1 MNEQSWEHACSR
13 GPSED
18 SPGKQTLTLH
28 TAEREEN
35 SGLEVALGYTVVLIF
50 KHMPGLYQLSM
61 RRKARSSFA
70 LRTRQPNCLPTLS
83 KVLWKTKRPVEN
95 Q

>member
-1 MNEQSWEHACSR
+1 MNKQSWEHACSR

-18 SPGKQTLTLH
+18 SRGKQTLTLH

-50 KHMPGLYQLSM
+50 KHMPSLY
-61 RRKARSSFA
+61 
-70 LRTRQPNCLPTLS
+70 
-83 KVLWKTKRPVEN
+83 
-95 Q
+95 